1 MKVYTEVVWTWD
13 EEKGE
18 LVEESSKSHEYEGPI
33 VGAWPGTPSPFG
45 GEWGGSTK
53 ITLDPKGISGGWN
66 AGWERGNEVGWSP
79 LGKWGAGLILGLEGA
94 IKGQLGQDDIYGWK
108 RNPKP
113 STSNKSTGDT
123 LLKTQTAGTGSNF
136 GRYGDISQ
144 QAPGGWIRQQNK
156 NRDGR
161 SSTLMTRGLSKK
173 QINARH
179 TA

>member
-1 MKVYTEVVWTWD
+1 MSY
-13 EEKGE
+13 G
-18 LVEESSKSHEYEGPI
+18 LN
-33 VGAWPGTPSPFG
+33 WPGSWSPNI
-45 GEWGGSTK
+45 EGGSIK

-66 AGWERGNEVGWSP
+66 AGWERGQEVGWSGP
-79 LGKWGAGLILGLEGA
+79 GKFFGGLILGLEGA

-144 QAPGGWIRQQNK
+144 QAPGGWIRLKNK

>member
-33 VGAWPGTPSPFG
+33 VGAY
-45 GEWGGSTK
+45 
-53 ITLDPKGISGGWN
+53 GINFTYDLRNVWAETE
-66 AGWERGNEVGWSP
+66 AGWKEGWDGPGSKGKGDLERLLDASAAAGTGFA
-79 LGKWGAGLILGLEGA
+79 AGLIGLTSPYRTGS
-94 IKGQLGQDDIYGWK
+94 K
-108 RNPKP
+108 
-113 STSNKSTGDT
+113 STSSSSGNNSTG

-144 QAPGGWIRQQNK
+144 TAPGGWIRKQNK

-173 QINARH
+173 QINARN